1 MLAADYGISACF
13 TDPNGIYVNLYVP
26 GRIDWRQDTAAC
38 RLSIATEY
46 PYRSAVTMG
55 LQLSQPRTFALHL
68 RIPSWATGASVVVNG
83 KRTPAQIVPGTFAG
97 VLRDWRSGD
106 RIELD
111 LPLAQRL
118 QAVDA
123 EHPDTVALS
132 AGPLVLMRLLDGGVA
147 KAPAVPRTALLSAKR
162 VHNVGREWTVSHDLQ
177 SFRLRAF
184 ADIDAQHYSAYQD
197 VAG

>member
-1 MLAADYGISACF
+1 MS
-13 TDPNGIYVNLYVP
+13 
-26 GRIDWRQDTAAC
+26 
-38 RLSIATEY
+38 
-46 PYRSAVTMG
+46 

-68 RIPSWATGASVVVNG
+68 RIPAWATGASVVG
-83 KRTPAQIVPGTFAG
+83 QWQAQLPRRSCREHSPA

-132 AGPLVLMRLLDGGVA
+132 AGPLVLMRLLDDGVA
-147 KAPAVPRTALLSAKR
+147 KARRCSADR
-162 VHNVGREWTVSHDLQ
+162 AACRPNGSTMVSASGRSAMTCNHSE
-177 SFRLRAF
+177 LRAF